1 MKRQSA
7 EEYTKERV
15 RTLETPEERIKR
27 LATEATETAGANDIP
42 FLAITSEGA
51 SLSGKGSDLLKLA
64 ALAAAEIAVEI
75 GAPVEE
81 LEKNMMALIRPAYEV
96 VKHE

>member
-7 EEYTKERV
+7 EEYTKERA

-27 LATEATETAGANDIP
+27 LMNETLEIADANNIP
-42 FLAITSEGA
+42 FLAMTSEGA

-64 ALAAAEIAVEI
+64 ALAAAEIAVEV
-75 GAPVEE
+75 GAPAEE
-81 LEKNMMALIRPAYEV
+81 LEKTMTELIRQAYEA